1 MRSGD
6 TKIVVFTL
14 ASGESVPA
22 EVEDDLIGLSFRPV
36 SRAPDPGELPRSVQ
50 EALARLQPLADAV
63 LDTLSGLT
71 ARPDQVE
78 VQFGIKLSAAAGAV
92 IAKAGSEA
100 NFAVKLNWKRAE
112 PVPRKR
118 YGKR

>member
-1 MRSGD
+1 MSAGE

-14 ASGESVPA
+14 ASGEAVPV
-22 EVEDDLIGLSFRPV
+22 EVEPVRAGLNFQPV
-36 SRAPDPGELPRSVQ
+36 SRDAAAGDLPKSFA
-50 EALARLQPLADAV
+50 EALARVRPLADAV
-63 LDTLSGLT
+63 IETLSGLA

-78 VQFGIKLSAAAGAV
+78 IQFGIKLNAVAGAV
-92 IAKAGSEA
+92 IAKAGTEA